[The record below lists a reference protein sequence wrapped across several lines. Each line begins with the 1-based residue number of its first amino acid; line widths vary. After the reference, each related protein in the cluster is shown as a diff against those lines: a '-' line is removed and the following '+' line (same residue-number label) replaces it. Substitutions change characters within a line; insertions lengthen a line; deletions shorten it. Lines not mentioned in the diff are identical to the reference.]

1 MLNISAI
8 KEHLH
13 KPAWIQWN
21 IAGTLPRK
29 LKRKIPRVF
38 SDEIFSPQL
47 FF

>member
-29 LKRKIPRVF
+29 LPRVF
-38 SDEIFSPQL
+38 SDEVFSPEL
-47 FF
+47 VFFG